1 MATAFAIVRQ
11 KTHNIAFESRTL
23 CYPWHPWYGKSILTR
38 RAGGARFESAYHCK
52 LPESPPD
59 VMLVELPK
67 WMFDSAE
74 CSTMRLAECPR
85 VDVLALRSVAQ
96 LILDHDVSRTTSASE
111 SADPGD
117 KNESAVKTTVTETD
131 DAVRRK
137 TPAIRMARSDR
148 DHKGRCDQEPRE
160 AANDCLAGSGE
171 ATPDGSGGRR

>member
-85 VDVLALRSVAQ
+85 VDVLALRSTRVQ
-96 LILDHDVSRTTSASE
+96 ISE
-111 SADPGD
+111 S
-117 KNESAVKTTVTETD
+117 
-131 DAVRRK
+131 R
-137 TPAIRMARSDR
+137 
-148 DHKGRCDQEPRE
+148 
-160 AANDCLAGSGE
+160 
-171 ATPDGSGGRR
+171 